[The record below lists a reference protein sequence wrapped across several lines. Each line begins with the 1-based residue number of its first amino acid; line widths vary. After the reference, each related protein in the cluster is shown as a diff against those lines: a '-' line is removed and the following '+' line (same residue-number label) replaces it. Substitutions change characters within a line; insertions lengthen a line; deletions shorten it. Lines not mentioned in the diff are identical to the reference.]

1 VPLRSIW
8 REIRINDS
16 DPGED
21 AEAAAHPVHRQSM
34 MPLRQRIRGMIWL
47 PTESDD
53 SPGRLQPRA
62 VYPLLAFVI
71 FALGVNWPV
80 MAIALRSMPPIW
92 LAASRLI
99 AAAVTLFLL
108 TSLTGRLSLPPRQD
122 LSMVLSIAALRL
134 AAVFVLV
141 FFALEI
147 VPPGRSSILV
157 WTASLWT
164 VPIAVTFIGEQ
175 MSRTRWI
182 GLTAGIVGILFV
194 FEPTRLDWSDG
205 RVILGHAMLLGA
217 AMAQASVSV
226 HVRHHSWEST
236 PLGLLPWQLLVA
248 STAVVVIALATHG
261 IPTVDWSLGLVAN
274 LMFQGVVVSGF
285 ALWGQLTVLRSHPAI
300 STNLAL
306 MLVPVVGL
314 LSSVLLVDETLNA
327 GVLAG
332 LTLVL
337 IGVVISRV
345 GDPMS

>member
-1 VPLRSIW
+1 MQQQ
-8 REIRINDS
+8 
-16 DPGED
+16 
-21 AEAAAHPVHRQSM
+21 AAAT
-34 MPLRQRIRGMIWL
+34 LRQRVRAMIWL
-47 PTESDD
+47 PSESDG
-53 SPGRLQPRA
+53 SPGRLQPHA

-71 FALGVNWPV
+71 LALGVNWPV
-80 MAIALRSMPPIW
+80 MSIALRSMPPIW
-92 LAASRLI
+92 LAASRLV
-99 AAAVTLFLL
+99 AAAATLFLL
-108 TSLTGRLSLPPRQD
+108 TSLTGRLALPPRQD
-122 LSMVLSIAALRL
+122 LSMVLSVAAFRL
-134 AAVFVLV
+134 AALFVLV

-175 MSRTRWI
+175 MSRARWI
-182 GLTAGIVGILFV
+182 GLTVGIVGILLV

-205 RVILGHAMLLGA
+205 RVILGHAMLIGA
-217 AMAQASVSV
+217 AMAHASVSV

-248 STAVVVIALATHG
+248 SAAVVVIALVTDG
-261 IPTVDWSLGLVAN
+261 IPTVEWSAGLVAN
-274 LMFQGVVVSGF
+274 LLFQGVVVSGF

-314 LSSVLLVDETLNA
+314 LSSVIVVDETLSA
-327 GVLAG
+327 GVVAG
-332 LTLVL
+332 LVLVL

-345 GDPMS
+345 GDQMS